1 MIGLGPRWLRE
12 FEDPSVVVQR
22 VLELRSRGFGAASIA
37 RVVFR
42 DEIEK
47 GVLSKAAAT
56 KRIQR
61 LLQWLETRV
70 VDPRDKAMSKVSN
83 NYLVNQYILSN
94 EPMET
99 DQKYME
105 FASGYTRLGPTEKIL
120 VEALT
125 IYSPIHFKALYKIVR
140 EHYHYD
146 IGYKALF
153 EALRRLL
160 RRGFVRRVGRGF
172 YSIEPDPYS
181 RELLVEN
188 MRNGPYVVWNKK
200 LFGRA
205 ALLTEALKYAQ
216 LFGHSFP
223 ISQVEL
229 SLPAPE
235 ANMLWRSLERRG
247 LRLIVIYFDERL
259 QSVKVEPRFWDTDL
273 PAEIWAKPE
282 WIRLYDQAVL
292 TAYIATRNILA
303 RTGAIKLS

>member
-1 MIGLGPRWLRE
+1 MAPRWLRE
-12 FEDPSVVVQR
+12 FGDPSIVVQR

-37 RVVFR
+37 RIVFR

-47 GVLSKAAAT
+47 GVLSRAAAV

-61 LLQWLETRV
+61 LLKWLETRV
-70 VDPRDKAMSKVSN
+70 VDSRGDAVSKVSN
-83 NYLVNQYILSN
+83 NYLVSHIILSN
-94 EPMET
+94 EPMENSRGE
-99 DQKYME
+99 ME
-105 FASGYTRLGPTEKIL
+105 FASGWSRLGPTEKIL

-125 IYSPIHFKALYKIVR
+125 IYSPLHFKALYKLIR
-140 EHYHYD
+140 ERYHYN

-153 EALRRLL
+153 EALRRLVK
-160 RRGFVRRVGRGF
+160 RGLVRRVGRGF
-172 YSIEPDPYS
+172 YAISPDPNS
-181 RELLVEN
+181 REVLVEN
-188 MRNGPYVVWNKK
+188 MRNGPFVIWNKK

-216 LFGHSFP
+216 LEGHTYP
-223 ISQVEL
+223 ITQVEL
-229 SLPAPE
+229 GLPAPE
-235 ANMLWRSLERRG
+235 ANVLWKSLERKG

-259 QSVKVEPRFWDTDL
+259 QSVKVEPRFWDTTI
-273 PAEIWAKPE
+273 PAAIWAKPE